1 MRTLLAAATL
11 LLVAP
16 LTAHA
21 ACAATDFAI
30 QDVKVSAVGTGIA
43 TRLSVKGKLVNNCAA
58 AAAAQVRLEAKDG
71 SGNVLASKMGWPAG
85 TTNLSPGQSVDFDM
99 GRLLHYQ
106 SDMQSYQLSVVDVK
120 AW

>member
-1 MRTLLAAATL
+1 MKSLIAATL

-16 LTAHA
+16 MAAH

-30 QDVKVSAVGTGIA
+30 QDVKVSAVGTGMS
-43 TRLSVKGKLVNNCAA
+43 THLSVKGKLVNNCSS
-58 AAAAQVRLEAKDG
+58 AAAAQVRLDAKDG
-71 SGNVLASKMGWPAG
+71 TGNVLATKEGWPAG
-85 TTNLSPGQSVDFDM
+85 TTNISPGQSVDFDL

-106 SDMQSYQLSVVDVK
+106 PDMQSYSLSVVEVR

>member
-1 MRTLLAAATL
+1 MKTLLAATL
-11 LLVAP
+11 LLVSPIA
-16 LTAHA
+16 AHA

-30 QDVKVSAVGTGIA
+30 QDVKVAAVGTGIA

-58 AAAAQVRLEAKDG
+58 PAAAQVRLDAKDG

-85 TTNLSPGQSVDFDM
+85 TTNISPGQAVDFDL

-106 SDMQSYQLSVVDVK
+106 SDMQSYSLSVVDVK

>member
-1 MRTLLAAATL
+1 MKSLIAATL

-16 LTAHA
+16 IAAH

-30 QDVKVSAVGTGIA
+30 QDVKVSATGTGTA
-43 TRLSVKGKLVNNCAA
+43 TRLSVKGKLVNNCSA
-58 AAAAQVRLEAKDG
+58 AAAAQVRLDAKDG
-71 SGNVLASKMGWPAG
+71 SGSVLASKEGWPSG
-85 TTNLSPGQSVDFDM
+85 TTNISPGQAVDFDL

-106 SDMQSYQLSVVDVK
+106 PEMQSYSLSVVDVR

>member
-1 MRTLLAAATL
+1 MKILLAATV

-16 LTAHA
+16 ITAHA

-30 QDVKVSAVGTGIA
+30 QDVKVAAVGTGIA
-43 TRLSVKGKLVNNCAA
+43 TRLSVKGKLVNNCAS
-58 AAAAQVRLEAKDG
+58 AAAAQIRLDAKDG

-85 TTNLSPGQSVDFDM
+85 TTNISPGQSVDFDL

-106 SDMQSYQLSVVDVK
+106 SDMQSYSLSVVDVK

>member
-1 MRTLLAAATL
+1 MKSLIAATL

-16 LTAHA
+16 IAAH

-30 QDVKVSAVGTGIA
+30 QDVKVAAVGNGMA
-43 TRLSVKGKLVNNCAA
+43 TRLSVKGKLVNNCTT
-58 AAAAQVRLEAKDG
+58 AAAAQVRLDAKDG
-71 SGNVLASKMGWPAG
+71 TGNVLASKEGWPAG
-85 TTNLSPGQSVDFDM
+85 TTNISPGQSVDFDL

-106 SDMQSYQLSVVDVK
+106 PDMQSYSLSVVDVR

>member
-1 MRTLLAAATL
+1 MKSLIAATL

-16 LTAHA
+16 IAAHA

-30 QDVKVSAVGTGIA
+30 QDVKVTAVGSGIS
-43 TRLSVKGKLVNNCAA
+43 TRLSVKGKLVNNCAS
-58 AAAAQVRLEAKDG
+58 AAAAQVRLDAKDG
-71 SGNVLASKMGWPAG
+71 TGNVLSSKEGWPAG
-85 TTNLSPGQSVDFDM
+85 TTNISPGQSVDFDL

-106 SDMQSYQLSVVDVK
+106 SDMQSYSLSVVDVR